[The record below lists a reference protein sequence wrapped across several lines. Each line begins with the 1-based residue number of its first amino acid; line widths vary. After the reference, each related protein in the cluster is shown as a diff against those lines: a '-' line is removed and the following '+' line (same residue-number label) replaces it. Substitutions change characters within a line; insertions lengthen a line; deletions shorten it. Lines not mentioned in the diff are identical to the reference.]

1 VVQTWTISN
10 HELLSNLKT
19 STTSPN
25 HQQFASSAVSGTRGP
40 TQGVLPHALYLYTN
54 YKKDFSKVEILES
67 FFLSSIAVKKHHGK
81 KCRST

>member
-1 VVQTWTISN
+1 MDILIKSVNSFSFNNITEFCKEGHIEGIQ
-10 HELLSNLKT
+10 LD
-19 STTSPN
+19 
-25 HQQFASSAVSGTRGP
+25 
-40 TQGVLPHALYLYTN
+40 